1 MQKWWLNN
9 PCSLNRTFSSS
20 CVIYCMLFFMSC
32 KNPDENVPLINHVYL
47 NSIPDAYLHGIA
59 GMINIAEVK
68 VSDDKQLSQLRIK
81 LITTSGIHQHELVA
95 GEPAHAFVEYNQG
108 VWDTVSIVNIG
119 GNEITENFNLN
130 IPDTIN
136 GGWNM
141 EIAVLDNNGN
151 LKTETRQ
158 VHIQN
163 DHLPAIAVGDIV
175 PIPQQDGLILLS
187 VGDSILLSGFVI
199 DPDSLE
205 FVSAEI
211 LKGSVT
217 TWSQNYTNINNWTF
231 NLQQIV
237 APALTTT
244 GSYIFNITAKD
255 INGWQQTVRAL
266 VKVE

>member
-1 MQKWWLNN
+1 MQKWWHNNLLRLN
-9 PCSLNRTFSSS
+9 PAISSS
-20 CVIYCMLFFMSC
+20 GLIYCMLFFMSC
-32 KNPDENVPLINHVYL
+32 KNPDENAPLIHHVYL

-81 LITTSGIHQHELVA
+81 LITTNGIHQHELES
-95 GEPAHAFVEYNQG
+95 GEAAHAFLEYNQG
-108 VWDTVSIVNIG
+108 VWDTLSIVNIG
-119 GNEITENFNLN
+119 GNGFTESFNLN
-130 IPDTIN
+130 IPDTIS

-163 DHLPAIAVGDIV
+163 DHLPAISVGDIV
-175 PIPQQDGLILLS
+175 PIPQQDGLILMS

-211 LKGSVT
+211 LKGSVSI
-217 TWSQNYTNINNWTF
+217 WSQNYINIHNWTF
-231 NLQQIV
+231 NLQQIMS
-237 APALTTT
+237 PALTTT
-244 GSYIFNITAKD
+244 GSYVFNITARD